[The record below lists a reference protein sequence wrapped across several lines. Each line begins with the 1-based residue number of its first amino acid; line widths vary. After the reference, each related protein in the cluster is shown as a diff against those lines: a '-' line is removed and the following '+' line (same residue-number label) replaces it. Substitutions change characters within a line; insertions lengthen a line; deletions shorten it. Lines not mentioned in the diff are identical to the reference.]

1 MGPAAAKQLGRDGVA
16 GMMLGVTGMLEVI
29 DVDKSKRSGKEVLKT
44 TRMIADFAT
53 DLTNGLRIWR
63 RDAAPI
69 VKEKLRV
76 ERQWRHAHDFPSEDL
91 DDPSWDEILAP
102 GTFMLPLSMKIPCSE
117 KL

>member
-1 MGPAAAKQLGRDGVA
+1 
-16 GMMLGVTGMLEVI
+16 
-29 DVDKSKRSGKEVLKT
+29 
-44 TRMIADFAT
+44 MIADFAT

-69 VKEKLRV
+69 VKEKIRV
-76 ERQWRHAHDFPSEDL
+76 EKQYRNAYGLPTDDLED
-91 DDPSWDEILAP
+91 PAWEEMLAP